1 MKKTLITLLIILISP
16 CCSCAQDVS
25 NKVSLSAAI
34 EMALTGNIELQ
45 EKRKNLGIAKQDI
58 KTANRLK
65 NPQFISNILTGQI
78 SNANSSQVGVMLP
91 IEIAKR
97 GARKDAAKINADM
110 VQHEVK
116 QYEFDLKLRIRTAY
130 FDLLKAKS
138 ELKIME
144 ERKLLLED
152 LLKLAKTK
160 PKNSDN
166 YEIDVLQA
174 DMRLKKQLIA
184 INRAKAG
191 VQTAKYNFNRILN
204 LENNT
209 DFYDSREDSLFD
221 KSFLYEI
228 EVPAY
233 DEAEKLAIEN
243 RQDLLAARKNIDKKK
258 KELQVVKNQ
267 RIPDLALG
275 GGYAFS
281 MGKKS
286 DGEHLTGAFVAVNAD
301 LPLLYRYTPEIKSAI
316 TAVEKAELDYQAKV
330 KVTKNTLKTDY
341 EKFLIAKENVGHYDA
356 IIAESNEILKL
367 SRQRYKTGK
376 STLMNLIINEHTH
389 QEYLNEYVTAVSTY
403 YNTYIALLKD
413 MGVDSVSSL

>member
-316 TAVEKAELDYQAKV
+316 TAVEKTELDYQAKV